1 MRYEVFGALL
11 LASGVVVSAQQAPVQ
26 SAAVPQGTE
35 MTLTGCV
42 IKGDGGYVLSSN
54 GGQTL
59 SVQTVATTAGTT
71 GTPTAA
77 SVNASTPAAAPAA
90 RIFYWLQNDDAI
102 KDYAGQVVEL
112 KGKTTGDLSAGEVE
126 VEIEQGMVEL
136 EFKVDGRQVTV
147 KVPSAQANT
156 AAAGTS
162 GMVTSAPV
170 GTTKTSADRP
180 VGTSA
185 TTIDAKRATGVVPVD
200 KPADVPFVVRKVN
213 VESVKTLAP
222 TCNAVR

>member
-1 MRYEVFGALL
+1 MKHQLFAAIL
-11 LASGVVVSAQQAPVQ
+11 VVSAVGVSAQQATTPV
-26 SAAVPQGTE
+26 VPEGTE

-42 IKGDGGYVLSSN
+42 VKGDGGYVLST
-54 GGQTL
+54 GGQSL
-59 SVQTVATTAGTT
+59 SVQTMGTTAGTK

-77 SVNASTPAAAPAA
+77 SITKASRDAAPAA

-102 KDYAGQVVEL
+102 KDFAGQVVEL
-112 KGKTTGDLSAGEVE
+112 KGKTTGDLSRGEVE

-136 EFKVDGRQVTV
+136 EFKVDGRQVVV
-147 KVPSAQANT
+147 KVPSAEANT

-180 VGTSA
+180 VGTSS
-185 TTIDAKRATGVVPVD
+185 TTIDAKRSTGVTPVD
-200 KPADVPFVVRKVN
+200 KPEDVAFVVRKVN
-213 VESVKTLAP
+213 VQSVKSLAP

>member
-1 MRYEVFGALL
+1 MTYEIFGALL
-11 LASGVVVSAQQAPVQ
+11 VASAVGVGAQQATVSTP
-26 SAAVPQGTE
+26 AVPEGTE

-42 IKGDGGYVLSSN
+42 VKGEGGYVLAS

-59 SVQTVATTAGTT
+59 SVQTMTTTAGTT
-71 GTPTAA
+71 STPTAA
-77 SVNASTPAAAPAA
+77 SINKTATTAAPTA
-90 RIFYWLQNDDAI
+90 RIFYWLQNDEAI

-112 KGKTTGDLSAGEVE
+112 KGRTTGDLSAGEVE

-147 KVPSAQANT
+147 KVPSAEAN
-156 AAAGTS
+156 AAIAGTS

-180 VGTSA
+180 VGTSS
-185 TTIDAKRATGVVPVD
+185 TTIDAKRATGVTPVD
-200 KPADVPFVVRKVN
+200 KPEDVAFVVRKVN
-213 VESVKTLAP
+213 VQSVKTLAP